1 MKLIVSEFL
10 TLDGVM
16 QGPGGADEDR
26 EGGFEHGG
34 WQGPYFDDAEE
45 GKAIDATMNETGAF
59 LLGRRTYDIFAA
71 YWPTST
77 GEFADV
83 MNDMPTFVASTTL
96 SEPLEWKN
104 STLLKGDVAEAVRE
118 LKEGD
123 GKAIQV
129 IGSGELART
138 LMANDLVDEY
148 RLMVYPVV
156 LGAGKRLFREG
167 GPRIALKLVDGSIT
181 PKGVQI
187 LTYRPEREE

>member
-1 MKLIVSEFL
+1 
-10 TLDGVM
+10 
-16 QGPGGADEDR
+16 
-26 EGGFEHGG
+26 
-34 WQGPYFDDAEE
+34 
-45 GKAIDATMNETGAF
+45 
-59 LLGRRTYDIFAA
+59 
-71 YWPTST
+71 
-77 GEFADV
+77 

-129 IGSGELART
+129 IGSGELAQT

-181 PKGVQI
+181 TKGVQI

>member
-1 MKLIVSEFL
+1 MAPGWSAAISVIALVLALLFVWGFRPTEVQPPPSLRTDPAPFGIVSL
-10 TLDGVM
+10 QVAGS
-16 QGPGGADEDR
+16 
-26 EGGFEHGG
+26 
-34 WQGPYFDDAEE
+34 AEN
-45 GKAIDATMNETGAF
+45 ANEI
-59 LLGRRTYDIFAA
+59 LESS
-71 YWPTST
+71 ST

-129 IGSGELART
+129 IGSGELAQT

-181 PKGVQI
+181 PKRVQI
-187 LTYRPEREE
+187 LTYRPERQE